1 LIPPWFL
8 LAAVGASGA
17 AVMIVEMTAVR
28 ALQPYFGS
36 TTFVWTNV
44 IAVVLAALA
53 VGYAVGGR
61 LADRRPSA
69 GVFFGLLA
77 AGGLLVAGGAFLV
90 PPVSRLFLSEGVNLE
105 GLATVLVKGSLGAT
119 LLLFAPPLLLLG
131 AVSPI
136 AIRLLAAGGVGR
148 AAGNVYAASTA
159 GSIAGT
165 YLPTLLL
172 VPHLGSR
179 GSLLVAACLL
189 VLPAAAGLALVVRGR
204 GAASAAAI
212 LAVLSASAIAG
223 AGAGPGRGAPP
234 LPDGGV
240 AVVLAERE
248 SPYQFLTVRD
258 DRYPGEPVCRVL
270 TINEGIY
277 TFHSLRVEGRILTE
291 SRCYDDYSMLP
302 LLLDLDPG
310 AELRGAV
317 VGFACG
323 VNAAQWR
330 HFWDGPFRLRV
341 DGAELDPGV
350 LALGR
355 EFFDLPAEGAGGLRP
370 TAADGRPWLDALPA
384 GTRYHLLVVDAF
396 ANELYIPFHLG
407 TREFF
412 ELCLRRLEPGGVL
425 AMNVYAVGEDSP
437 NLGALEN
444 TLATVFGTCLRL
456 SQYGGKNFV
465 LVARNGKEPPDLS
478 RLAPGRARERF
489 GARKDVKEWDRLLEL
504 AAKAA
509 GDAVVV
515 APRPGLPVLTDDHA
529 PLEWLTDRFIGSREP
544 GIAGGRAE
552 VAALVRKQD
561 RALAAVGAGWA
572 VLLAAACFSMARVT
586 PPPGRLPE

>member
-1 LIPPWFL
+1 MIPPWFL

-28 ALQPYFGS
+28 ALQPFFGS

-69 GVFFGLLA
+69 GLLFGLLA

-90 PPVSRLFLSEGVNLE
+90 PPVSRLFLSEGVDLE
-105 GLATVLVKGSLGAT
+105 GLASVLVKGSLGAT

-148 AAGNVYAASTA
+148 AAGNVYAVSTV

-179 GSLLVAACLL
+179 GSLLVAAGLL
-189 VLPAAAGLALVVRGR
+189 VVPAALGLVLVVRGR
-204 GAASAAAI
+204 GAAAAAAI
-212 LAVLSASAIAG
+212 LALFSAAALAG
-223 AGAGPGRGAPP
+223 ASGGPGRGTPV

-258 DRYPGEPVCRVL
+258 DRYPGEPASRVL
-270 TINEGIY
+270 TINEGVL
-277 TFHSLRVEGRILTE
+277 TFHSLKVEGRVLTE
-291 SRCYDDYSMLP
+291 SRHYDDYAMLP
-302 LLLDLDPG
+302 LLLDLEAG

-323 VNAAQWR
+323 VNASQWV

-341 DGAELDPGV
+341 DGAELDPEV

-355 EFFDLPAEGAGGLRP
+355 EFFDLPPEGSGALRP
-370 TAADGRPWLDALPA
+370 AAADGRPWLAALPT

-396 ANELYIPFHLG
+396 ANELYIPYHLG

-412 ELCLRRLEPGGVL
+412 ELCLRRLEPGGIL
-425 AMNVYAVGEDSP
+425 AMNVYAVGEDAP
-437 NLGALEN
+437 NLAALEN
-444 TLATVFGTCLRL
+444 TLATVFGSCLRL
-456 SQYGGKNFV
+456 SQYHGRGYV
-465 LVARNGKEPPDLS
+465 LVARRGEGPPDLA
-478 RLAPGRARERF
+478 RLAPARARERF
-489 GARKDVKEWDRLLEL
+489 GAREGVAEWDRLLEL
-504 AAKAA
+504 AADAA
-509 GDAVVV
+509 ADAAVVV
-515 APRPGLPVLTDDHA
+515 PRRGLPVLTDDHA
-529 PLEWLTDRFIGSREP
+529 PLEWMTDRFLGLREA
-544 GIAGGRAE
+544 GIAGGRE
-552 VAALVRKQD
+552 DVAALARKQD

-572 VLLAAACFSMARVT
+572 VLLGALLFSMGRVT